1 MHKSSSATTP
11 ASILASILALILSAF
26 LPAAAVQIGDLP
38 GEDVSASEVRQS
50 QEKINSETAQQ
61 KRSNNWLSPP
71 VEDQLARD
79 RTLIPLGKGSIFVPT
94 FTEPRREPE
103 VTVFTQGGK
112 PVKTGQTGQ
121 RILVDSGIYAVRVG
135 SGTLVQSMR
144 VDLSVEEGHTTVVPP
159 TWGGLVV
166 ETLTKEGEY
175 IDGQYEV
182 VRMENWV
189 NYGKGHGLKEERLQD
204 IRTWILP
211 PGLYRIS
218 RPGEGYNSL
227 RNYITVQV
235 NPGELSQVE
244 LIYDKEVAGDIISG
258 GLKSLNTRVK
268 VGRNWSFGLRA
279 GGNVNL
285 TRVTDEA
292 DVRNEGMQ
300 VFSDLRLKALYDNVQ
315 YLGTTEL
322 LLQDNFSKERGRRFN
337 VTSDVAELRTTWIRR
352 LNNWLGTYVRGR
364 ANSNIFERKA
374 DKDTVAIATLVDSS
388 GTLVKRL
395 EFDTSGDFTVAPS
408 FDPINLGEGLGVNV
422 ELFSKYY
429 LEATTQV
436 GFAALQT
443 LVDGSYAANSLGE
456 YTLNETVYE
465 IGAESNFNATLR
477 LGSQMT
483 LDLRLEMFAPNA
495 NLSRLRLIDLTADFR
510 FFLSRNLEVGYLY
523 QVQETRKAAK
533 NRFPSSHS
541 ISLRL
546 SFNY

>member
-1 MHKSSSATTP
+1 MHKKMRITAPAALLSLVLSS
-11 ASILASILALILSAF
+11 F

-50 QEKINSETAQQ
+50 QEKINSEAAPE
-61 KRSNNWLSPP
+61 RRNSNWLSPP

-79 RTLIPLGKGSIFVPT
+79 RALIPLGKGAIFVPT

-103 VTVFTQGGK
+103 VTVFTQSGK

-135 SGTLVQSMR
+135 SGTLIQRLR
-144 VDLSVEEGHTTVVPP
+144 VDLSVEEGHTTVVPA
-159 TWGGLVV
+159 TWGGLIV
-166 ETLTKEGEY
+166 ETLTKEGDY

-182 VRMENWV
+182 VRMENWI

-227 RNYITVQV
+227 RNYITVQI

-244 LIYDKEVAGDIISG
+244 LIYDKEISGDIISG

-285 TRVTDEA
+285 TRVTDDA
-292 DVRNEGMQ
+292 DVRKEGMQ

-322 LLQDNFSKERGRRFN
+322 LLQDNFSKERGHRFN
-337 VTSDVAELRTTWIRR
+337 VTSDVAEVRTTWVRR
-352 LNNWLGTYVRGR
+352 LNNWLGTYIRGT
-364 ANSNIFERKA
+364 ANTNIFERKA
-374 DKDTVAIATLVDSS
+374 DKDTVAIATLEDSS

-395 EFDTSGDFTVAPS
+395 ELDTTGDFTIAPS
-408 FDPINLGEGLGVNV
+408 FDPINLREGLGVNV

-443 LVDGSYAANSLGE
+443 FVDGSYAANSLGE
-456 YTLNETVYE
+456 YTLNETSYE

-495 NLSRLRLIDLTADFR
+495 NLSRLRLLDLTADFR

>member
-1 MHKSSSATTP
+1 MHKMMHKTMRITAP
-11 ASILASILALILSAF
+11 AALFSLVLAAF

-50 QEKINSETAQQ
+50 QEKISSEAAPER
-61 KRSNNWLSPP
+61 RSNNWLSPP

-79 RTLIPLGKGSIFVPT
+79 RALIPLGKGAIFVPT

-103 VTVFTQGGK
+103 VTVFTQSGK

-135 SGTLVQSMR
+135 SGTLIQRLR
-144 VDLSVEEGHTTVVPP
+144 VDLSVEEGHTTVVPA
-159 TWGGLVV
+159 TWGGLIV
-166 ETLTKEGEY
+166 ETLTKEGDY

-182 VRMENWV
+182 VRMENWI

-227 RNYITVQV
+227 HNYITVQI

-244 LIYDKEVAGDIISG
+244 LIYDKEISGDIISG

-285 TRVTDEA
+285 TRVTDDA
-292 DVRNEGMQ
+292 DVRKEGMQ

-322 LLQDNFSKERGRRFN
+322 LLQDNFSKERGKRFN
-337 VTSDVAELRTTWIRR
+337 VTSDVAEVRTTWVRR
-352 LNNWLGTYVRGR
+352 LNNWLGTYIRGT
-364 ANSNIFERKA
+364 ANTNIFERKA
-374 DKDTVAIATLVDSS
+374 DKDTVAIATMVHSS
-388 GTLVKRL
+388 DTLAKVIEL
-395 EFDTSGDFTVAPS
+395 DTSGDFTIAPS
-408 FDPINLGEGLGVNV
+408 FDPINLREGLGVNV

-429 LEATTQV
+429 LEATTQL

-456 YTLNETVYE
+456 YTLNETSYE

-483 LDLRLEMFAPNA
+483 LDFRLEMFAPNA

-523 QVQETRKAAK
+523 QVQETRKVAK
-533 NRFPSSHS
+533 NRFPRSDS

>member
-1 MHKSSSATTP
+1 MRKNVP
-11 ASILASILALILSAF
+11 AALLSLLALVLSAF

-50 QEKINSETAQQ
+50 RDKVNDQVVQEK
-61 KRSNNWLSPP
+61 RSANWLSPP

-79 RTLIPLGKGSIFVPT
+79 RALIPLGKGAIFVPT

-135 SGTLVQSMR
+135 SGTLIQRIR

-159 TWGGLVV
+159 TWGGLIV

-227 RNYITVQV
+227 RNYITVQI

-244 LIYDKEVAGDIISG
+244 LIFDKEISGEVISG

-268 VGRNWSFGLRA
+268 VGKNWSFGLRA

-285 TRVTDEA
+285 TRITDDA
-292 DVRNEGMQ
+292 DVRKEGMQ
-300 VFSDLRLKALYDNVQ
+300 VFSDFRLKALFDNVQ
-315 YLGTTEL
+315 YLGATEI
-322 LLQDNFSKERGRRFN
+322 LLQDNFSKERGQRFN
-337 VTSDVAELRTTWIRR
+337 VTSDVAEVRTTWVRR
-352 LNNWLGTYVRGR
+352 LNNWLGTYIRGT
-364 ANSNIFERKA
+364 ANSNIFWRKA

-395 EFDTSGDFTVAPS
+395 ELDTSGDFTVAPA

-429 LEATTQV
+429 LEATTQLGV
-436 GFAALQT
+436 AALQT

-456 YTLNETVYE
+456 YTLNETSYE

-477 LGSQMT
+477 LGSQMA

-495 NLSRLRLIDLTADFR
+495 DLSRLRLLDLTADFR